1 MDLGLQAIQQVV
13 GDALAI
19 ENRCGHA
26 WRCGWVGRALSPI
39 APRDG
44 AREAVY
50 GMPIAGPRARQQ
62 AEATPEPMAAP
73 GACQR
78 WTGTSAFIVLDKS
91 WQGATWQSRAN
102 VRNAASGSCT

>member
-1 MDLGLQAIQQVV
+1 M
-13 GDALAI
+13 
-19 ENRCGHA
+19 
-26 WRCGWVGRALSPI
+26 